1 MLPKSGGLVMSAAAS
16 VKTASADSPI
26 HEVLAERWSPYA
38 FRDKPVSQDE
48 LRSLFEA
55 ARWAPSSYNEQPWR
69 YVVATRDDRA
79 QFERLLSCLVEGN
92 QAWAKH
98 VPVLAL
104 GIVSLKFAKN
114 GKDNRAAVHDLGL
127 AAGNLV
133 VEATARGLRVHQMI
147 GILPD
152 KAREVFGIPEGY
164 EAWTGIAIGYEGDPA
179 TLPDNLKQRDL
190 TPRQRKP
197 LNPGETL
204 GLQDIEDSF
213 QVTCPYCGETVELF
227 LESGAGL
234 RGLLQPLAG
243 PGLDRRRPSP
253 GIGGTRGW
261 VGIAKVTSGPA
272 SARRSHP

>member
-26 HEVLAERWSPYA
+26 HEVLAECWSPYA
-38 FRDKPVSQDE
+38 FREKPVSQDE

-114 GKDNRAAVHDLGL
+114 GM
-127 AAGNLV
+127 
-133 VEATARGLRVHQMI
+133 RVHQMI
-147 GILPD
+147 GILPTRRA
-152 KAREVFGIPEGY
+152 K
-164 EAWTGIAIGYEGDPA
+164 
-179 TLPDNLKQRDL
+179 
-190 TPRQRKP
+190 
-197 LNPGETL
+197 
-204 GLQDIEDSF
+204 S
-213 QVTCPYCGETVELF
+213 
-227 LESGAGL
+227 LESRKATRHGPEL
-234 RGLLQPLAG
+234 RSA
-243 PGLDRRRPSP
+243 
-253 GIGGTRGW
+253 T
-261 VGIAKVTSGPA
+261 KVIPPRCLTISS
-272 SARRSHP
+272 SAT